1 MVRGVADDAEAETIL
16 NAAAPASGAPG
27 SGAPASGALRARII
41 SASIM
46 APLALAA
53 VWFGGWAYHAM
64 VLAGAL
70 MLTYEWDRLCEG
82 NGFGAVARL
91 HGAVVLLAVGFAM
104 AEMFATSLFMVGLG
118 AVASFA
124 FAQAT
129 ERRRRWPL
137 LASPYICIPC
147 IALIWLRDDTLIGR
161 DITFWLLATVWA
173 TDIGAFAV
181 GRTLGGPK
189 LAPRFS
195 PAKTWS
201 GLVGGM
207 LSAALAGYGVTAA
220 FGISNQVI
228 LVGLSLVIAA
238 WSQVG
243 DITESALKRH
253 FGAKDSGS
261 IIPGHG
267 GFLDRLD
274 GLLFAAPATAVI
286 VLIST
291 EWGFQWH

>member
-1 MVRGVADDAEAETIL
+1 MVRGAADEPGPETIL
-16 NAAAPASGAPG
+16 NAAAPASGG
-27 SGAPASGALRARII
+27 LRARIL
-41 SASIM
+41 SALVM

-53 VWFGGWAYHAM
+53 VWFGGWAFHVL

-91 HGAVVLLAVGFAM
+91 HGSIVLVAVGFAM
-104 AEMFATSLFMVGLG
+104 AEMFATSLLVVGLG
-118 AVASFA
+118 AAASFA

-137 LASPYICIPC
+137 LAAPYICIPC

-173 TDIGAFAV
+173 TDIGAYAV

-207 LSAALAGYGVTAA
+207 LSASLAGFAVTTA
-220 FGISNQVI
+220 FGISNQAI
-228 LVGLSLVIAA
+228 LVVLSLGIAA

-243 DITESALKRH
+243 DIAESALKRH

-274 GLLFAAPATAVI
+274 GLLFAAPATAAI
-286 VLIST
+286 VLISS

>member
-1 MVRGVADDAEAETIL
+1 MARGAADDAEADTIL
-16 NAAAPASGAPG
+16 NAAV
-27 SGAPASGALRARII
+27 PASGALRARII
-41 SASIM
+41 SALVM

-53 VWFGGWAYHAM
+53 VWFGGWAFHGM

-70 MLTYEWDRLCEG
+70 MLTFEWDRLCEG

-104 AEMFATSLFMVGLG
+104 AEMFATSLLMVGLG
-118 AVASFA
+118 AAASFA

-147 IALIWLRDDTLIGR
+147 IALIWLRGDPMIGR

-207 LSAALAGYGVTAA
+207 LSAALAGYAVTGV
-220 FGISNQVI
+220 FGTSNQAI

-274 GLLFAAPATAVI
+274 GLLFAAPATAAI

>member
-1 MVRGVADDAEAETIL
+1 MARGVVDVAEAET
-16 NAAAPASGAPG
+16 NVKAAV
-27 SGAPASGALRARII
+27 PASGALRARII
-41 SASIM
+41 SASVM

-53 VWFGGWAYHAM
+53 VWFGGWAFHAM

-91 HGAVVLLAVGFAM
+91 HGAVVLMAVGFAM

-129 ERRRRWPL
+129 DRRRRWPL

-207 LSAALAGYGVTAA
+207 LSAALAGYAVAA
-220 FGISNQVI
+220 GFGISNQTI
-228 LVGLSLVIAA
+228 LVGLSMVIAA

-286 VLIST
+286 VMIST

>member
-1 MVRGVADDAEAETIL
+1 MVRGVADEPRAEAIL
-16 NAAAPASGAPG
+16 NAAATV
-27 SGAPASGALRARII
+27 SGALGARIL
-41 SASIM
+41 SALVM

-53 VWFGGWAYHAM
+53 VWSGGWAFHGL

-91 HGAVVLLAVGFAM
+91 HGVTVLAAVGFAV
-104 AEMFATSLFMVGLG
+104 AEMFATSVLAVGIG
-118 AVASFA
+118 AAVSFV

-137 LASPYICIPC
+137 LAAPYICLPC
-147 IALIWLRDDTLIGR
+147 IALIWLRDDSLIGR

-173 TDIGAFAV
+173 TDIGAYAV

-207 LSAALAGYGVTAA
+207 LSAALAAFAVTTALGVTGQA
-220 FGISNQVI
+220 I
-228 LVGLSLVIAA
+228 LVVVSLGLAA
-238 WSQVG
+238 WSQAG
-243 DITESALKRH
+243 DIAESALKRH

-286 VLIST
+286 VLISS

>member
-1 MVRGVADDAEAETIL
+1 MARGVADEPQAEAIL
-16 NAAAPASGAPG
+16 NAAGPV
-27 SGAPASGALRARII
+27 SGALRARIL
-41 SASIM
+41 SALVM

-53 VWFGGWAYHAM
+53 VWFGGWAFHGL

-91 HGAVVLLAVGFAM
+91 HGVIVLAAVGFAV
-104 AEMFATSLFMVGLG
+104 AEMFATSLLLVGIG
-118 AVASFA
+118 AAVSFV

-137 LASPYICIPC
+137 LAAPYICLPC
-147 IALIWLRDDTLIGR
+147 IALIWLRDDSLIGR

-173 TDIGAFAV
+173 TDIGAYAV

-207 LSAALAGYGVTAA
+207 LSAALAAFAVTTALGVSSQA
-220 FGISNQVI
+220 I
-228 LVGLSLVIAA
+228 LVVVSLGLAA
-238 WSQVG
+238 WSQAG
-243 DITESALKRH
+243 DIAESALKRH

-286 VLIST
+286 VLISS